1 MSNSSKKF
9 TEEEKAAIALK
20 AASGEAGKVHKL
32 AKEHGVSEEEI
43 RNWMRETGVENVSD
57 DDEDSVIID
66 VTEDYGRSVE
76 FGASFDIPNYRRIVF
91 WSAFG
96 TGLVLLI
103 VLSVFYVHSY
113 TTTVAADQSA
123 QQSEYYEIQ
132 QIQQREA
139 EILNSYGVVDAEEG
153 VYRIPIDQA
162 ISEIVNENN

>member
-20 AASGEAGKVHKL
+20 AASGEAGKLQDL
-32 AKEHGVSEEEI
+32 AEEHGISEEEI

-66 VTEDYGRSVE
+66 VTDDYGRSVE
-76 FGASFDIPNYRRIVF
+76 YGATFDIPNYRRIVF

-113 TTTVAADQSA
+113 TTNVVADQSA
-123 QQSEYYEIQ
+123 QGSEFYDIQ
-132 QIQQREA
+132 QLQERDS
-139 EILNSYGVVDAEEG
+139 EILNNYGVVDAEDG

-162 ISEIVNENN
+162 ISEIVNESN